1 MSSPPSQTS
10 KSLQPN
16 LFHPRPD
23 RARAQPPDISVI
35 ITALNAEAYLEEAVT
50 SIFKQRTTAT
60 WEILLVDDGSTD
72 RTHAVASRLAA
83 SSPQPIRLLRHPG
96 GVNCGISASRNLAL
110 KHARAPITAFLDA
123 DDVWLPDRLAHQLPH
138 LVGRPS
144 VAMVYAQAE
153 RWHDFHLPY
162 APATGSLG
170 ENFTPALLPV
180 GELAGLVPSPRLL
193 EWFLADESMT
203 PCTCTVLVR
212 TRIARQ
218 LGGFVHSFTGIYD
231 DQVFY
236 AKLALDYP
244 IFVSEEVVARYR
256 QHSASCCATARRDD
270 RGDHGR
276 ELFLGWLARYRL
288 SRPVA
293 PSIDAHAPVALETLS
308 AS

>member
-1 MSSPPSQTS
+1 MSSPSSQIPQTS
-10 KSLQPN
+10 HL
-16 LFHPRPD
+16 HPKPGHAKAQRPD
-23 RARAQPPDISVI
+23 VSVI
-35 ITALNAEAYLEEAVT
+35 ITALNAETYLEEAIT
-50 SIFKQRTTAT
+50 SIFEQRTTAT
-60 WEILLVDDGSTD
+60 WEILLVNDGSTD
-72 RTHAVASRLAA
+72 RTHTVASRLAA
-83 SSPQPIRLLRHPG
+83 SSPQPIRILQHPG
-96 GVNCGISASRNLAL
+96 GVNRGISASRNLAL

-138 LVGRPS
+138 LISRPA

-153 RWHDFHLPY
+153 RWHDFYLPY
-162 APATGSLG
+162 APASGSLG
-170 ENFTPALLPV
+170 ENFTPSLLPA
-180 GELAGLVPSPRLL
+180 GEPAGVVPSPRLL

-256 QHSASCCATARRDD
+256 QHPASCCATARRDD
-270 RGDHGR
+270 HGDHGR
-276 ELFLGWLARYRL
+276 ELFLGWLTRYRL
-288 SRPVA
+288 SRAVTPR
-293 PSIDAHAPVALETLS
+293 LETHAAAELQATS
-308 AS
+308 PS